1 MVSNAAHFGR
11 IVTVPD
17 DVAARVGQALHD
29 VQVTGRRADRVK
41 RIVALLMLNNFS
53 VDQFSRC
60 LYETDRIRHFY
71 ASSHGMSRRENADE

>member
-17 DVAARVGQALHD
+17 DVATRVGQALHD

-41 RIVALLMLNNFS
+41 RIVALLMRKTSQSTNFLGAYMR
-53 VDQFSRC
+53 Q
-60 LYETDRIRHFY
+60 T
-71 ASSHGMSRRENADE
+71 G